1 MGVRIP
7 EEVIDR
13 VRKHFEILDVVQS
26 YVQLKK
32 SGRNYFGLCPFHSER
47 TPSFSVSPDKQI
59 FHCFGCGVG
68 GDIIKFIMEI
78 DQLTF
83 VEAVQYLA
91 ERAGI
96 PLPEIGPS
104 LNSHEEEE
112 RQQLREALKLASQ
125 LYHHI
130 LLNTKHGD
138 VARKYLAQR
147 QISRQTIEE
156 FQLGYAPPSYEFL
169 LSFLLRRGFQED
181 ILLKA
186 GLVALKDTPSQQRF
200 FDRFRNRLM
209 FPLHDSQGRAI
220 GFAGRL
226 LGEGRPKYLN
236 TPETVLFHKGTH
248 LFNLHR
254 ARTFIRKEDQVILF
268 EGYMDVISAWQSGIR
283 HVVATQGTSLTDDQ
297 AKVIRRNAESA
308 LICYDA
314 DLAGQ
319 NAAARGIETLRDHG
333 LMIKVAQVPLGKD
346 PDDYIR
352 EFGGNAFK
360 EEILAGALSL
370 TAFKLESLK
379 KNYHLQDED
388 QRLQYLHEAIH
399 VITDLPMAIEQDHY
413 LRKLAEEFS
422 LSLDAIKEEQRKVRK
437 KKNRK
442 KNRDKEQA
450 KWNNGYREH
459 SKHVLGSRKM
469 SMAEKSEMHLVA
481 HMMRSKFITQWAKS
495 HIGAE
500 FHMEVYAALAAYL
513 YAYYEQDVPE
523 DVGRFISTLK
533 DPSLIP
539 KASELAMLDLPEEVS
554 EEALKDYVWHIQSYP
569 VLKEIEKKE
578 KMVEQLTR
586 ADEHVKA
593 AQLSVEINQLRKQ
606 LQMRT

>member
-13 VRKHFEILDVVQS
+13 VRKHFDIVDIVQS

-68 GDIIKFIMEI
+68 GDTIKFMMEI
-78 DQLTF
+78 EQLTF

-96 PLPEIGPS
+96 PLPEIDSS
-104 LNSHEEEE
+104 LDHHEEEE
-112 RQQLREALKLASQ
+112 RRQLRNALKLASQ

-138 VARKYLAQR
+138 VARKYLANR

-181 ILLKA
+181 ILVKA
-186 GLVALKDTPSQQRF
+186 GLVALKDTPSQHRC

-209 FPLHDSQGRAI
+209 FPLHDSQGRVI

-254 ARTFIRKEDQVILF
+254 ARTFIRKEDQAILF
-268 EGYMDVISAWQSGIR
+268 EGYMDVISAWQSGIYQ
-283 HVVATQGTSLTDDQ
+283 VVATQGTSLTDDQ

-308 LICYDA
+308 IICYDA

-319 NAAARGIETLRDHG
+319 NAAARGLEILRQHG
-333 LMIKVAQVPLGKD
+333 LTIKVAQVPLGKD
-346 PDDYIR
+346 PDEYIR

-360 EEILAGALSL
+360 EEILAGTLSL

-379 KNYHLQDED
+379 KNYQLQDED

-437 KKNRK
+437 KKNRE

-459 SKHVLGSRKM
+459 SKHMLGLRKM
-469 SMAEKSEMHLVA
+469 SMAEKSEMYLVA
-481 HMMRSKFITQWAKS
+481 YMMRSKYITQWAKK
-495 HIGAE
+495 HVGAE

-513 YAYYEQDVPE
+513 YAYYEQDVPD

-554 EEALKDYVWHIQSYP
+554 EDALNDYAWHIQSYP

-593 AQLSVEINQLRKQ
+593 AQLSIEINQLRKQ